1 MACEYCKTEH
11 GLDESISYIWTD
23 KFSFRPLGVLEIE
36 AYISNCNKEGKP
48 VIDIQSEFISRDI
61 DTGKDDES
69 INLGVKR
76 IPINFCPFCG
86 RDLSKE
92 ESK

>member
-11 GLDESISYIWTD
+11 GLDEPISYIWTD
-23 KFSFRPLGVLEIE
+23 KFSFGPLGNLEIE

-48 VIDIQSEFISRDI
+48 VIDIQSVFNGKNI
-61 DTGKDDES
+61 DTKEDES

-92 ESK
+92 ETK

>member
-1 MACEYCKTEH
+1 MACKYCKTEH

-23 KFSFRPLGVLEIE
+23 KFSFGCLGDLEIE

-48 VIDIQSEFISRDI
+48 VIDIQADIMSVDRDTT
-61 DTGKDDES
+61 D
-69 INLGVKR
+69 LGVKR

-86 RDLSKE
+86 RDLSVE
-92 ESK
+92 ETEV